1 MNVLEIRNLCKAY
14 PRFTLD
20 HVSFDVEKGHIVGF
34 IGRNGAGKT
43 TTLSSLLNLVHPD
56 SGEIFFFGRPLTGSE
71 REIKQH
77 IGFVSGGIDYYP
89 RRKLSVIAD
98 VTRRF
103 YDNWDD
109 AAYRA
114 CLGRFG
120 LDERK
125 TPSEL
130 SAGMKVKFALTLA
143 LSHHAEL
150 LILDEPTSGLD
161 PVSREDLLEL
171 FLSLSSEGVSILFS
185 THITSDLEKCADDIV
200 YIRSGRIAAVDD
212 LRTFRSRYHLLTIP
226 AGEPTPEQSLGKRIS
241 RDGATVLLPAEN
253 PLPGSRPA
261 TLDEIMVHLEK
272 EDL

>member
-20 HVSFDVEKGHIVGF
+20 HVSFDVEQGHIVGF

-56 SGEIFFFGRPLTGSE
+56 SGEISFFGRPLTGSE
-71 REIKQH
+71 REIKQR

-143 LSHHAEL
+143 LSLRFIPVIEREFDTVRAAQKSRGAEL
-150 LILDEPTSGLD
+150 SGSLAHKLAMWGAAFSA
-161 PVSREDLLEL
+161 VFIGL
-171 FLSLSSEGVSILFS
+171 FRHANNLALAMDARCYGV
-185 THITSDLEKCADDIV
+185 
-200 YIRSGRIAAVDD
+200 
-212 LRTFRSRYHLLTIP
+212 
-226 AGEPTPEQSLGKRIS
+226 GE
-241 RDGATVLLPAEN
+241 A
-253 PLPGSRPA
+253 
-261 TLDEIMVHLEK
+261 K
-272 EDL
+272 EE